1 MRSSKLII
9 ESNARQRMPRFGFG
23 HKFYDLNYFETFSNI
38 PLIHYTYEVIKKNY
52 RKSSSQCKYYMFQTI
67 LTIICSMSPLA
78 PPSRYM

>member
-38 PLIHYTYEVIKKNY
+38 PLIHYTFEVIIKK
-52 RKSSSQCKYYMFQTI
+52 
-67 LTIICSMSPLA
+67 IIENHQVNVNITCFKL
-78 PPSRYM
+78 Y